1 MQPFGRYLAEQ
12 LAATGWS
19 QRAFA
24 QATKTPVSTI
34 QAVIAGQRKP
44 PKRRLAQWA
53 SVLKIDLADR
63 DLFLLSGFLAHAP
76 QEVRDAIERLLDAPT
91 AARRVADTT
100 ARYRPDGS

>member
-12 LAATGWS
+12 LAAAGWS

-44 PKRRLAQWA
+44 PKKRLALWA
-53 SVLKIDLADR
+53 EVLQLGQPDL
-63 DLFLLSGFLAHAP
+63 DLFLLAGFLCHAP
-76 QEVRDAIERLLDAPT
+76 DEIRDALDRLLTEPR
-91 AARRVADTT
+91 AARRVASLLEN
-100 ARYRPDGS
+100 YRV